1 MTSNE
6 ELIRD
11 LDKSQVSKVR
21 MGNGDYITINGKGI
35 VIIES
40 STGTK
45 QISNVL
51 YAPDI
56 DKNLLSV
63 RQLLEKGFKVFFEN
77 KQCTIKDPYDN
88 EVIRIKM
95 RGKSFSL
102 DPMAE
107 EQAAY
112 MVAMT
117 NTKTWHKRPGHFHHV
132 AILNMQKKELVY
144 GLRTILSSIYQA
156 ARHVILVNKQ
166 SFLSKRE
173 LGELT

>member
-6 ELIRD
+6 EFFRD

-21 MGNGDYITINGKGI
+21 IDNGDYITVKGKGI

-45 QISNVL
+45 QIYDVL
-51 YAPDI
+51 YVPDI

-77 KQCTIKDPYDN
+77 KQCTINDPYDN

-102 DPMAE
+102 DPME
-107 EQAAY
+107 KEQAAY
-112 MVAMT
+112 TAVMT
-117 NTKTWHKRPGHFHHV
+117 NTETWHKRLGHFHH
-132 AILNMQKKELVY
+132 AKILNMQKKDLVH
-144 GLRTILSSIYQA
+144 GLPHIEFNLPSCKACHFGKQA
-156 ARHVILVNKQ
+156 TFPFEKGA
-166 SFLSKRE
+166 
-173 LGELT
+173 